1 MRASESLGALSIT
14 RDFETIEP
22 AADLLERR
30 GVTVA
35 VQRRIDFFG
44 ERCDERF
51 EGGHVHGAA
60 IDALSQRLAEF
71 VDALADLV
79 EPRRRRLFGDDVKL
93 AREPL
98 QPLVEGL
105 QPLPGFGGDDRADRL
120 DHFAEI
126 RAGRAS

>member
-1 MRASESLGALSIT
+1 MRASNSVGALSTT
-14 RDFETIEP
+14 RDFEPIEP

-35 VQRRIDFFG
+35 VQRRIDFLG

-51 EGGHVHGAA
+51 EGGHIRGAA
-60 IDALSQRLAEF
+60 IDALRQRLAEF
-71 VDALADLV
+71 VDTLADFI

-98 QPLVEGL
+98 EPLVEGL
-105 QPLPGFGGDDRADRL
+105 QSLSCFRRDDRS
-120 DHFAEI
+120 
-126 RAGRAS
+126 GSP

>member
-1 MRASESLGALSIT
+1 M
-14 RDFETIEP
+14 
-22 AADLLERR
+22 
-30 GVTVA
+30 TVA

-51 EGGHVHGAA
+51 EGGHIRDGAA
-60 IDALSQRLAEF
+60 IDALRQRLAEF
-71 VDALADLV
+71 VDTLADFV

-126 RAGRAS
+126 RAGRAT